1 MTSARNV
8 GPAIRPCGPV
18 RNRGAVVAVVLAIA
32 LAGTGCGLSQ
42 PTEAV
47 PVATSTTSSSSSSP
61 SSPSPA
67 SSHAPTASPKAAP
80 ETAAIAAFVKLVT
93 KGNLAYQATF
103 RGRSRHTTTRLPV
116 KGTIAVSGRD
126 YRVTA
131 VFTFSNG
138 SASVDHRYVGGKAWV
153 RFNGGK
159 WQALA
164 GFKPAASM
172 SPFALVSGV
181 GAVRYVGTK
190 KVGAKT
196 LYEVQ
201 IPSVPLHPS
210 LIPATNLSKETVTR
224 GVLQLLIDGAGR
236 PVSGA
241 ATIDGTGRVSGQ
253 LQEIVIELNL
263 TFSKVGQ
270 RVTVSAP

>member
-42 PTEAV
+42 PSEAV
-47 PVATSTTSSSSSSP
+47 PAATSTSSGL

-103 RGRSRHTTTRLPV
+103 GGRSRHTTTRLPV

-164 GFKPAASM
+164 AFKPAASM

-190 KVGAKT
+190 KVGGKT

-201 IPSVPLHPS
+201 IPSVPFHPS

-224 GVLQLLIDGAGR
+224 GVLELLIDGAGR

-263 TFSKVGQ
+263 TFIKVGQ